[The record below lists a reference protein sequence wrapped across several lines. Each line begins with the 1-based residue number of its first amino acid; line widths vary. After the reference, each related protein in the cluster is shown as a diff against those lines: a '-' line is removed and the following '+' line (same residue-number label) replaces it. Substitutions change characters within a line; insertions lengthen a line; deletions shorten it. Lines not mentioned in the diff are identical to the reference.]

1 MSPYRENPTKDK
13 DLCIECKH
21 SFDCNGTLY
30 CLVKKDMKQKRN
42 AESLALVYGND
53 HPKTIEARCE
63 ECSNVRYYTGSKCPN
78 FKLKLQLL

>member
-21 SFDCNGTLY
+21 SFDCNGTLH
-30 CLVKKDMKQKRN
+30 CLVKKDTKRKRN
-42 AESLALVYGND
+42 AESLAL
-53 HPKTIEARCE
+53 E
-63 ECSNVRYYTGSKCPN
+63 ECSYVRYYTGSKCPN